1 MDDAAGQSLFE
12 VFAKA
17 DLEHYRE
24 LTSDSQRRT
33 TRRSAIAAAMGSI
46 GLPQSSAGL
55 DIGQLQYPKARRD
68 ESVKDVYH
76 GVEVV
81 DPFRW

>member
-1 MDDAAGQSLFE
+1 
-12 VFAKA
+12 
-17 DLEHYRE
+17 
-24 LTSDSQRRT
+24 
-33 TRRSAIAAAMGSI
+33 MGSI